1 MIEMKVKTIVR
12 FKDLK
17 EDKIREIGETFIIS
31 KKRADEILKKGAYI
45 EEIKEDSKNKED
57 KEGGK

>member
-1 MIEMKVKTIVR
+1 MIKMKVKTIVR

-17 EDKIREIGETFIIS
+17 ENKIREIGETFIIS

-45 EEIKEDSKNKED
+45 EEIKEDNKKKE
-57 KEGGK
+57 KSEGGK

>member
-1 MIEMKVKTIVR
+1 MKVKTIVR

-17 EDKIREIGETFIIS
+17 ENKIREIGETFIIS

-45 EEIKEDSKNKED
+45 EEVKEDNKKKE
-57 KEGGK
+57 KSEGGK

>member
-45 EEIKEDSKNKED
+45 EEIKEDNKKKE
-57 KEGGK
+57 KSEGGK

>member
-31 KKRADEILKKGAYI
+31 KKRADEILRKGAYI
-45 EEIKEDSKNKED
+45 EEIKEDNKKKE
-57 KEGGK
+57 KSEGGK

>member
-1 MIEMKVKTIVR
+1 MKVKTIVR

-45 EEIKEDSKNKED
+45 EEIKEDNKKKE
-57 KEGGK
+57 KSEGGK

>member
-1 MIEMKVKTIVR
+1 MIEVKVKTIVR

-45 EEIKEDSKNKED
+45 EEIKEDNKKKE
-57 KEGGK
+57 KSEGGK

>member
-1 MIEMKVKTIVR
+1 MKVKTIVR

-45 EEIKEDSKNKED
+45 EKIKEDNKKKE
-57 KEGGK
+57 KSEGGK

>member
-1 MIEMKVKTIVR
+1 MKVKTIVR

-45 EEIKEDSKNKED
+45 EEIKEED
-57 KEGGK
+57 KKEKNEGGK

>member
-1 MIEMKVKTIVR
+1 MKVKTIVR

-45 EEIKEDSKNKED
+45 EEIKED
-57 KEGGK
+57 